1 MKHKIITLTN
11 KEASKEVEA
20 LNAVLEHSEYFVYGI
35 ARKDLPGGDKLKSP
49 ERFEY
54 LPAIYHRPTGLYIT
68 KLKVQND
75 DKIICG
81 IVQQKKDSRT
91 LQQIGILRQGDGN
104 IYNHQPAQFVSF
116 KLAGEYLNILDE
128 SQIQYIRQIERTE
141 EAPYFI
147 ITDTEIWTQ

>member
-1 MKHKIITLTN
+1 MKHKITIFTN
-11 KEASKEVEA
+11 DEAIKEVRA
-20 LNAVLEHSEYFVYGI
+20 LNKVLQYSEYFVYGI

-49 ERFEY
+49 QRFEY
-54 LPAIYHRPTGLYIT
+54 LPAIYHRPTGLYIV
-68 KLKVQND
+68 KLEVKGDKKV
-75 DKIICG
+75 ICG

-104 IYNHQPAQFVSF
+104 IYNYQPAQFVSF